1 MPLSTQGYR
10 ISEAKMMTETGEITI
25 RTDEK
30 YRRKSPFVDLWK
42 HLKRNK
48 LAVTGL
54 AIVTVFIIVAIFAPV
69 LAPYDP
75 YKQDLTIRLLP
86 PGSPGHLLGTDEYG
100 RDMLSRLIYG
110 ARLSL
115 LVGFSSVG
123 FGLAFGVIL
132 GLLAGYYSTLD
143 SIIMRI
149 VDILLAFPGV
159 LLALAIVSAL
169 GPGIANV
176 IIAVGVWSIPT
187 ISRVVRGTVL
197 YIKEMDYIA
206 AAKALGE
213 TDFMILFKEILPNC
227 VSSIVVYA
235 TMRLATAILSAA
247 TLSFLGLGAQP
258 PAAEWGA
265 MASTGRNYIFQAPY
279 LTLLPGFA
287 IILVVFGFNSL
298 GDGLR
303 DALDPNLK
311 NAL

>member
-1 MPLSTQGYR
+1 MPLSTQGFH
-10 ISEAKMMTETGEITI
+10 ISEAMSMTETGEITV
-25 RTDEK
+25 RTEEIYK
-30 YRRKSPFVDLWK
+30 RKDPIVDLWK

-48 LAVTGL
+48 LAVAGL
-54 AIVTVFIIVAIFAPV
+54 AIVLAVIIIALLAPII
-69 LAPYDP
+69 APYDP
-75 YKQDLTIRLLP
+75 YKQDLTVRLLK
-86 PGSPGHLLGTDEYG
+86 PGSPGHILGTDEYG

-123 FGLAFGVIL
+123 FGLAFGIVL
-132 GLLAGYYSTLD
+132 GLLSGYYSTLD
-143 SIIMRI
+143 SIIMRV
-149 VDILLAFPGV
+149 VDVLLAFPGV

-169 GPGIANV
+169 GPGIVNV
-176 IIAVGVWSIPT
+176 IIAVGIWSIPT
-187 ISRVVRGTVL
+187 IARVVRGTVL
-197 YIKEMDYIA
+197 YIKEMDYVT

-213 TDFMILFKEILPNC
+213 TDSMILFKEILPNC

-265 MASTGRNYIFQAPY
+265 MASTGRNYIFQAPH

>member
-1 MPLSTQGYR
+1 MS
-10 ISEAKMMTETGEITI
+10 ETGQMI
-25 RTDEK
+25 K
-30 YRRKSPFVDLWK
+30 YMEETYKRKSPFIDLWK
-42 HLKRNK
+42 HLKKNK
-48 LAVTGL
+48 LALTGL
-54 AIVTVFIIVAIFAPV
+54 AIVLCFIILGVLAPV
-69 LAPYDP
+69 IAPYDP
-75 YKQDLTIRLLP
+75 YKQDLTVRLLK
-86 PGSPGHLLGTDEYG
+86 PGSPGHILGTDEYG

-123 FGLAFGVIL
+123 FGLVFGVIL
-132 GLLAGYYSTLD
+132 GLLAGYYSSID

-149 VDILLAFPGV
+149 VDIMLAFPGV

-169 GPGIANV
+169 GPGITNV
-176 IIAVGVWSIPT
+176 IIAVGIWSIPT

-197 YIKEMDYIA
+197 YIKEMDYITA
-206 AAKALGE
+206 ARALGE
-213 TDFMILFKEILPNC
+213 TDSMILFREILPNC

-265 MASTGRNYIFQAPY
+265 MASTGRNYIFQAPHI
-279 LTLLPGFA
+279 TLLPGIA